1 MIQQTKN
8 MLETLTGI
16 DLKEKLL
23 ADYSLQKS
31 ALLLDNPMIASFRE
45 NAANAFR
52 KQGFPSKKH
61 EEYRYIAMDKFLRKD
76 YNHPLTAPSPSIV
89 QLPESILI
97 DSEAHRLVMVNGFFA
112 PALSNVPEG
121 IQGFTAGSLADAI
134 RNKNVTALTHIGTL
148 SNPEADPFLA
158 LNSAMFADGIFIHL
172 AKNVVIEKSIQII
185 QLTTS
190 DEPIFVLPRVLVV
203 AEDGAQLTLIGITP
217 ESPEKQDIFINTVT
231 EVHCGKNANVHLV
244 QVYDS
249 KEISVIHHTEAHVHT
264 HGNFSHYAIH
274 LNGRLV
280 RNNLNIV
287 LADAHCE
294 AHLYG
299 YYHPTGEQIFDS
311 HTLVD
316 HRMPNCESNELYK
329 GVIDDN
335 GTAIFNGK
343 VYVRQDAQKTNA
355 YQSNKNILLNE
366 DATVNTKPQLE
377 IYADDVKCSHGSS
390 TGVLDPEQMF
400 YLRSRGI
407 STPKARALLL
417 NAYAGEILEKL
428 PSEKLRNTL
437 TELLQEKYSA

>member
-1 MIQQTKN
+1 MS
-8 MLETLTGI
+8 ETLTGF

-76 YNHPLTAPSPSIV
+76 YNHPLSASSHSIEK
-89 QLPESILI
+89 LPESILI

-112 PALSNVPEG
+112 PNLSIVPEG
-121 IQGFTAGSLADAI
+121 IEGFTAGSLAEAI
-134 RNKNVTALTHIGTL
+134 RKKNITALTHIGTL
-148 SNPEADPFLA
+148 SNPDSDPFLA

-172 AKNVVIEKSIQII
+172 AKNVKVEKPIQII

-190 DEPIFVLPRVLVV
+190 DEPIFILPRVLVV
-203 AEDGAQLTLIGITP
+203 AEDGAQVTLVGLTP
-217 ESPEKQDIFINTVT
+217 ETAEKQDVFINTVT
-231 EVHCGKNANVHLV
+231 EVHCGKNAIVHLV
-244 QVYDS
+244 QAYDHKDVS
-249 KEISVIHHTEAHVHT
+249 AVHHTEAHVHT

-294 AHLYG
+294 AHLFG
-299 YYHPTGEQIFDS
+299 YYHPTNDQIFDS

-316 HRMPNCESNELYK
+316 HRMPHCESNELYK
-329 GVIDDN
+329 GVVDGN

-355 YQSNKNILLNE
+355 YQSNKNILLSE

-407 STPKARALLL
+407 TTPKARALLL

-437 TELLQEKYSA
+437 TELLLEKYSA

>member
-1 MIQQTKN
+1 MS
-8 MLETLTGI
+8 ETLTGI

-31 ALLLDNPMIASFRE
+31 ALLLDNPMIANFRE
-45 NAANAFR
+45 NAANAFK

-61 EEYRYIAMDKFLRKD
+61 EEYRYIPIDKFLRKD
-76 YNHPLTAPSPSIV
+76 YNHPLSAPSPTIGK
-89 QLPESILI
+89 LPESILI
-97 DSEAHRLVMVNGFFA
+97 DSEAYRLVIVNGFYSA
-112 PALSNVPEG
+112 TLSSIPKEIV
-121 IQGFTAGSLADAI
+121 GFTAGSLAEAI
-134 RNKNVTALTHIGTL
+134 RNKDVTALTHIGTL
-148 SNPEADPFLA
+148 SNPDADPFLA
-158 LNSAMFADGIFIHL
+158 LNSAMFADGIYIHL
-172 AKNVVIEKSIQII
+172 AKNVVLEKPIQII

-190 DEPIFVLPRVLVV
+190 EEPLFIQPRVLVV
-203 AEDGAQLTLIGITP
+203 AEDGAQVTLVGLTP
-217 ESPEKQDIFINTVT
+217 EGTEKQDIFINTVT
-231 EVHCGKNANVHLV
+231 EVHCGKNAHVHMI
-244 QVYDS
+244 QAYDNQY
-249 KEISVIHHTEAHVHT
+249 ISAIHHTEAHVHT

-287 LADAHCE
+287 LADSNCE

-299 YYHPTGEQIFDS
+299 YYHPTSDQIFDS

-316 HRMPNCESNELYK
+316 HRMPHCESNELYK
-329 GVIDDN
+329 GVVDGN

-355 YQSNKNILLNE
+355 YQSNKNILLSE

-407 STPKARALLL
+407 TTPKARALLL

-437 TELLQEKYSA
+437 TELLLEKYSA

>member
-1 MIQQTKN
+1 MS
-8 MLETLTGI
+8 ETLTGI

-23 ADYSLQKS
+23 ADYNLQKS
-31 ALLLDNPMIASFRE
+31 ALLLDNPMIAGFRE

-61 EEYRYIAMDKFLRKD
+61 EEYRYISMDKFLRKD
-76 YNHPLTAPSPSIV
+76 FNHPLSPSAHSIH
-89 QLPESILI
+89 QLPASNLI
-97 DSEAHRLVMVNGFFA
+97 DQEAYSLVLVNGYFDNK
-112 PALSNVPEG
+112 LSNLPNN
-121 IQGFTAGSLADAI
+121 IQGFTACSLAEAI
-134 RNKNVTALTHIGTL
+134 REKNVTALTHIGTL
-148 SNPEADPFLA
+148 SNPENDPFLA

-172 AKNVVIEKSIQII
+172 AKNVQLDKPIQII
-185 QLTTS
+185 QLTKA

-203 AEDGAQLTLIGITP
+203 AEDGSNVTLIGITP
-217 ESPEKQDIFINTVT
+217 ETSENLDVFINTVT
-231 EVHCGKNANVHLV
+231 EVHCGKNAFVHLT
-244 QVYDS
+244 QIYDNS
-249 KEISVIHHTEAHVHT
+249 QISTVHHTEAHVHT
-264 HGNFSHYAIH
+264 HGNFSHYAMH
-274 LNGRLV
+274 LNGKLI

-287 LADAHCE
+287 LADSNCE
-294 AHLYG
+294 AHLFG
-299 YYHPTGEQIFDS
+299 YYHPTGEQVFDS

-316 HRMPNCESNELYK
+316 HRMPHCESNELYK
-329 GVIDDN
+329 GVVDGN

-355 YQSNKNILLNE
+355 YQSNKNILLSE

-437 TELLQEKYSA
+437 AELLQERYSA

>member
-1 MIQQTKN
+1 MS
-8 MLETLTGI
+8 ETLTGI

-31 ALLLDNPMIASFRE
+31 ALLLDNPMIAGFRE

-61 EEYRYIAMDKFLRKD
+61 EEYRYIATDKFLRKD
-76 YNHPLTAPSPSIV
+76 YNHPLSPTAHSIV
-89 QLPESILI
+89 QIPASNLI
-97 DSEAHRLVMVNGFFA
+97 DQDAYSLVLVNGYFDSE
-112 PALSNVPEG
+112 LSNLPTN
-121 IQGFTAGSLADAI
+121 IKGFTACSLADAI
-134 RNKNVTALTHIGTL
+134 RNKNVTALTHIGTI
-148 SNPEADPFLA
+148 SNPENDPFLA

-172 AKNVVIEKSIQII
+172 EKNVHLDKAIQII
-185 QLTTS
+185 QLTAA
-190 DEPIFVLPRVLVV
+190 DEPIFVLPRVLIV
-203 AEDGAQLTLIGITP
+203 AEDGANVTLIGITP
-217 ESPEKQDIFINTVT
+217 ETPEKFDVFVNTVT
-231 EVHCGKNANVHLV
+231 EVHCGKNAFVHLA
-244 QVYDS
+244 QIYDNTQLS
-249 KEISVIHHTEAHVHT
+249 AVHHTEAHVHT
-264 HGNFSHYAIH
+264 HGNFSHYAMH
-274 LNGRLV
+274 LNGKLI
-280 RNNLNIV
+280 RNNLIIA

-299 YYHPTGEQIFDS
+299 YYHPTNDQVFDS

-316 HRMPNCESNELYK
+316 HRMPNCESNEMYK
-329 GVIDDN
+329 GVVDGN

-343 VYVRQDAQKTNA
+343 VFVRQDAQKTNA
-355 YQSNKNILLNE
+355 YQSNKNILLSE

-390 TGVLDPEQMF
+390 TGVLDSEQMF

-428 PSEKLRNTL
+428 PSEKLRNAL
-437 TELLQEKYSA
+437 AELLQERYSA

>member
-1 MIQQTKN
+1 MS
-8 MLETLTGI
+8 ETLTGI

-23 ADYSLQKS
+23 ADYNLQKS
-31 ALLLDNPMIASFRE
+31 ALLLDNPMIAGFRE
-45 NAANAFR
+45 NAANALR

-61 EEYRYIAMDKFLRKD
+61 EEYRYISMDKFLRKD
-76 YNHPLTAPSPSIV
+76 FNHPLSPSAHSIN
-89 QLPESILI
+89 QLPASNLI
-97 DSEAHRLVMVNGFFA
+97 DQEAYSLVLVNGYFDNK
-112 PALSNVPEG
+112 LSNLPRN
-121 IQGFTAGSLADAI
+121 IQGFTACSLAEAI
-134 RNKNVTALTHIGTL
+134 REKNVMALTHIGTL
-148 SNPEADPFLA
+148 SNPENDPFLA

-172 AKNVVIEKSIQII
+172 AKNVQLEKPVQII
-185 QLTTS
+185 QLTTA

-203 AEDGAQLTLIGITP
+203 AEDGSNVTLIGITP
-217 ESPEKQDIFINTVT
+217 ESPDKLDVFINTVT
-231 EVHCGKNANVHLV
+231 EVHCGKNAFVHLT
-244 QVYDS
+244 QIYDNS
-249 KEISVIHHTEAHVHT
+249 QISTVHHTEAHVHT
-264 HGNFSHYAIH
+264 HGNFSHYAMH
-274 LNGRLV
+274 LNGKLI

-287 LADAHCE
+287 LADSNCE
-294 AHLYG
+294 AHLFG
-299 YYHPTGEQIFDS
+299 YYHPTGEQVFDS

-316 HRMPNCESNELYK
+316 HRMPHCESNELYK
-329 GVIDDN
+329 GVVDGN

-355 YQSNKNILLNE
+355 YQSNKNILLSE

-437 TELLQEKYSA
+437 AELLQERYSA

>member
-1 MIQQTKN
+1 MS
-8 MLETLTGI
+8 ETLTGI

-31 ALLLDNPMIASFRE
+31 ALLLDNPMIAGFRE

-76 YNHPLTAPSPSIV
+76 FNHPLSASTHSIE
-89 QLPESILI
+89 QIPASNLI
-97 DSEAHRLVMVNGFFA
+97 DQDAYRLVMVNGYFDSK
-112 PALSNVPEG
+112 LSNLPSN
-121 IQGFTAGSLADAI
+121 IQGFTACSLAEAI
-134 RNKNVTALTHIGTL
+134 REKNVTALTHIGTL
-148 SNPEADPFLA
+148 SNPESDPFLA

-172 AKNVVIEKSIQII
+172 SKNVQLDKHIQII
-185 QLTTS
+185 QLTS
-190 DEPIFVLPRVLVV
+190 ADEPIFVLPRILVV
-203 AEDGAQLTLIGITP
+203 AEDGSNVTLIGITP
-217 ESPEKQDIFINTVT
+217 ETSEKFDVFINTVT
-231 EVHCGKNANVHLV
+231 EVHCGKNAFVHLA
-244 QVYDS
+244 QIYDNS
-249 KEISVIHHTEAHVHT
+249 QISSVHHTEAHVHT
-264 HGNFSHYAIH
+264 HGNFSHYAMH
-274 LNGRLV
+274 LNGKLI
-280 RNNLNIV
+280 RNNLNIA
-287 LADAHCE
+287 LADSNCE

-299 YYHPTGEQIFDS
+299 YYHPTGEQVFDS

-316 HRMPNCESNELYK
+316 HRMPHCESNELYK
-329 GVIDDN
+329 GVVDGN
-335 GTAIFNGK
+335 GTAVFNGK

-355 YQSNKNILLNE
+355 YQSNKNILLSE

-437 TELLQEKYSA
+437 AELLQERYSA